1 MFYSKLSRKKIIL
14 KFKLCH
20 QIVTIGIFEN
30 FFDQIHIMIS
40 LKFTLYFLIKC
51 DYYIVLIKIA
61 NTVFIILKFFSS
73 VELLSASKTHLIN
86 LRN

>member
-40 LKFTLYFLIKC
+40 LKFILYFLIKC

-61 NTVFIILKFFSS
+61 NTVFIILKFLSS
-73 VELLSASKTHLIN
+73 VNFFLAVKLIQ
-86 LRN
+86 